1 MPRTIE
7 FHSDLSPTA
16 LQPSVAASS
25 ARLSHV
31 TDESRRRY
39 VAFTIGL
46 SCEIAVACGG
56 EGAGGP
62 KRTGKAPPP
71 AKLKE
76 ETRQRQLVF
85 IEMLLLDQQLWHAC
99 LGDQV
104 QQQQQLQPCTRS
116 APASSRQHSYA
127 LRPPSA
133 IPLARYPDSTSRRC
147 G

>member
-1 MPRTIE
+1 MPRTTE

-62 KRTGKAPPP
+62 KKTGKAPPP
-71 AKLKE
+71 AKLRE

-99 LGDQV
+99 LSDQV
-104 QQQQQLQPCTRS
+104 QQ
-116 APASSRQHSYA
+116 
-127 LRPPSA
+127 
-133 IPLARYPDSTSRRC
+133 
-147 G
+147 